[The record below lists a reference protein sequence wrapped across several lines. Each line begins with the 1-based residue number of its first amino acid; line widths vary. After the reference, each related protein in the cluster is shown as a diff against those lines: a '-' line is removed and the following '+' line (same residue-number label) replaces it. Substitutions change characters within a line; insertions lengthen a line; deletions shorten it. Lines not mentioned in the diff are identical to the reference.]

1 MSDEELKQF
10 INVVNLPDDDIYNL
24 DASVLDEAASTA
36 FDIGHELTERA
47 KIKIYGDYKRFEGK
61 YVKIFKDGITT
72 YIKVRTCFITSRRDR
87 QKELC
92 IQGVGF
98 HSLLNQPYEDDNFA
112 YFATWVDEY
121 ISTDMYRKKP
131 DMITEISYDEYKLA
145 FEEMCENLI
154 DTFGKWDK
162 D

>member
-1 MSDEELKQF
+1 MNDNEIKQF
-10 INVVNLPDDDIYNL
+10 IDVVNLPDDDIYNL
-24 DASVLDEAASTA
+24 DASVLNEAADTA
-36 FDIGHELTERA
+36 FHIGHELNERA
-47 KIKIYGDYKRFEGK
+47 KIKVYGDYKRFEGK
-61 YVKIFKDGITT
+61 YVKIFKDGTIS
-72 YIKVRTCFITSRRDR
+72 YMKVRTCFISSKRGC

-112 YFATWVDEY
+112 YFSTWVDEY
-121 ISTDMYRKKP
+121 ISTDTYRETP
-131 DMITEISYDEYKLA
+131 NMIVEISYDEYKAA